1 MAYVLQKE
9 FLHAPEP
16 FRPVFMVAL
25 HTYAHGAGA
34 PNGAT
39 LSGYNIYPAAP
50 QLTEAQRQG
59 SLATVRVC
67 SVTSLLVH
75 SSTEVTRSP
84 HLKKRNPKK

>member
-1 MAYVLQKE
+1 
-9 FLHAPEP
+9 
-16 FRPVFMVAL
+16 MVAL

-59 SLATVRVC
+59 ALATGLPLC
-67 SVTSLLVH
+67 WGHEMDIVH
-75 SSTEVTRSP
+75 AATAPMGAEDSGRTAMYGGP
-84 HLKKRNPKK
+84 AFPLFL